1 MKNCEIKSPP
11 AFTVDITR
19 WDRETDADGDAM
31 VLVVE
36 QVFNNTVYNKQKAE
50 QALGILLP
58 GRMIRTEDWDGLTYT
73 IEHES
78 IKKGSTVYIGYTFD
92 SIPIAQKANIRGKT
106 EQGKLILV
114 ATKAPSA
121 DIEVEEIRVLNLNER

>member
-11 AFTVDITR
+11 VFAADVPR
-19 WDRETDADGDAM
+19 WDRETDADGDDM
-31 VLVVE
+31 GLVVE
-36 QVFNNTVYNKQKAE
+36 QVFNNTIYNKQKAE

-58 GRMIRTEDWDGLTYT
+58 GRMILTEEWNGLTYT

-78 IKKGSTVYIGYTFD
+78 IRKGSTVYIGYTFD
-92 SIPIAQKANIRGKT
+92 SIPAAQKANIRGKT

-114 ATKAPSA
+114 AAKAPPT
-121 DIEVEEIRVLNLNER
+121 DIEIEEIRVLNLNE

>member
-11 AFTVDITR
+11 VFAADVPR
-19 WDRETDADGDAM
+19 WDRETDADGDDM
-31 VLVVE
+31 GLVVE
-36 QVFNNTVYNKQKAE
+36 QVFNNTIYNKQKAE

-58 GRMIRTEDWDGLTYT
+58 GRMILTGEWNGLTYT

-78 IKKGSTVYIGYTFD
+78 IRKGSTVYIGYTFD
-92 SIPIAQKANIRGKT
+92 SIPVAQKANIRGKT

-114 ATKAPSA
+114 AAKAPPT
-121 DIEVEEIRVLNLNER
+121 DIEIEEIRVLNLNE

>member
-11 AFTVDITR
+11 VFAADVPR
-19 WDRETDADGDAM
+19 WDRETDADGDDM
-31 VLVVE
+31 GLVVE
-36 QVFNNTVYNKQKAE
+36 QVFNNTIYNKQKAE

-58 GRMIRTEDWDGLTYT
+58 GRMILTGEWNGLTYT

-78 IKKGSTVYIGYTFD
+78 IRKGSTVYIGYTFE
-92 SIPIAQKANIRGKT
+92 SIPAAQKARIRGKT

-114 ATKAPSA
+114 AAKAPST
-121 DIEVEEIRVLNLNER
+121 DIEIEEIRVLNE

>member
-11 AFTVDITR
+11 VFAADVPR
-19 WDRETDADGDAM
+19 WDRETDADGDDM
-31 VLVVE
+31 GLVVE
-36 QVFNNTVYNKQKAE
+36 QVFNNTIYNKQKAE

-58 GRMIRTEDWDGLTYT
+58 GRMILTGEWNGLTYT

-78 IKKGSTVYIGYTFD
+78 IRKGSTVYIGYTFD
-92 SIPIAQKANIRGKT
+92 SIPAAQKARIRGKT

-114 ATKAPSA
+114 AAKAPST
-121 DIEVEEIRVLNLNER
+121 DIEIEEIRVLNE

>member
-11 AFTVDITR
+11 VFAADVPR
-19 WDRETDADGDAM
+19 WDRETDADGDDM
-31 VLVVE
+31 GLVVE
-36 QVFNNTVYNKQKAE
+36 QVFNNTIYNKQKAE

-58 GRMIRTEDWDGLTYT
+58 GRMILTGEWNGLTYT

-92 SIPIAQKANIRGKT
+92 SIPAAQKANIRGKT

-114 ATKAPSA
+114 AAKAPPT
-121 DIEVEEIRVLNLNER
+121 DIEIEEIRVLNLNE

>member
-11 AFTVDITR
+11 VFTADVPR

-31 VLVVE
+31 GLVVE
-36 QVFNNTVYNKQKAE
+36 QVFNNTIYNKQKAE
-50 QALGILLP
+50 RALGILLP
-58 GRMIRTEDWDGLTYT
+58 SLTILAGEWNGLNYT

-78 IKKGSTVYIGYTFD
+78 IRKGSTVYIGYTFD
-92 SIPIAQKANIRGKT
+92 SIPVAQKANIRGKT

-114 ATKAPSA
+114 AAKAPSA
-121 DIEVEEIRVLNLNER
+121 DIEIEEMRGLNLNE

>member
-11 AFTVDITR
+11 VFTADVPR

-31 VLVVE
+31 GLVVE
-36 QVFNNTVYNKQKAE
+36 QVFNNTIYNKQKAE
-50 QALGILLP
+50 RALGILLP
-58 GRMIRTEDWDGLTYT
+58 SRMILAGEWNGLTYT

-78 IKKGSTVYIGYTFD
+78 IRKGSTVYIGYTFD
-92 SIPIAQKANIRGKT
+92 SIPAAQKANIRVKT

-114 ATKAPSA
+114 AAKAPA
-121 DIEVEEIRVLNLNER
+121 DIEIEEIRVLNLNE

>member
-11 AFTVDITR
+11 VFTADVPR

-31 VLVVE
+31 GLVVE
-36 QVFNNTVYNKQKAE
+36 QVFNNTIYNKQKAE
-50 QALGILLP
+50 RALGILLP
-58 GRMIRTEDWDGLTYT
+58 SLTILAGEWNGLNYT

-78 IKKGSTVYIGYTFD
+78 IRKGSTVYIGYTFD
-92 SIPIAQKANIRGKT
+92 SIPVAQKANIRGKT

-114 ATKAPSA
+114 AAKAPSA
-121 DIEVEEIRVLNLNER
+121 DIEIEEIRVLNLNE

>member
-1 MKNCEIKSPP
+1 MKNCEFKSPP

-31 VLVVE
+31 GLVVE

>member
-11 AFTVDITR
+11 AFTVDITK

-31 VLVVE
+31 GLVVE
-36 QVFNNTVYNKQKAE
+36 QVFNNTIYNKQKAE

-58 GRMIRTEDWDGLTYT
+58 GRMIRTGDWDGLTYT

-78 IKKGSTVYIGYTFD
+78 IRKGSTIYVGYAFE
-92 SIPIAQKANIRGKT
+92 SILAAQKSNIRGKA
-106 EQGKLILV
+106 EQGKLVLV
-114 ATKAPSA
+114 AAKMPSI
-121 DIEVEEIRVLNLNER
+121 DIEIEEIRVLNLNE

>member
-11 AFTVDITR
+11 VFAADVPR
-19 WDRETDADGDAM
+19 WDRETDADGDDM
-31 VLVVE
+31 GLVVE
-36 QVFNNTVYNKQKAE
+36 QVFNNTIYNKQKAE

-58 GRMIRTEDWDGLTYT
+58 GRMILTGEWNGLTYT

-78 IKKGSTVYIGYTFD
+78 IRKGSTVYIGYTFD
-92 SIPIAQKANIRGKT
+92 SIPAAQKANIRGKT

-114 ATKAPSA
+114 AAKAPPT
-121 DIEVEEIRVLNLNER
+121 DIEIEEIRVLNLNE

>member
-11 AFTVDITR
+11 VFAADVPR
-19 WDRETDADGDAM
+19 WDRETDADGDDM
-31 VLVVE
+31 GLVVE
-36 QVFNNTVYNKQKAE
+36 QVFNNTIYNKQKAE

-58 GRMIRTEDWDGLTYT
+58 GRMILTGEWNGLTYT

-78 IKKGSTVYIGYTFD
+78 IRKGSTVYIGYTFD
-92 SIPIAQKANIRGKT
+92 SIPAAQKANIRGKT

-114 ATKAPSA
+114 AAKALLT
-121 DIEVEEIRVLNLNER
+121 DIEIEEIRVLNLNE